1 MGVGGKNDLLCKD
14 FKIIVITYCRFLFRL
29 YLIGTENYIF
39 NNIREKKDIKE
50 LPCRLTIIFSMLVTI
65 IYLI

>member
-1 MGVGGKNDLLCKD
+1 MIYFVKILKLLLLLIVG
-14 FKIIVITYCRFLFRL
+14 F
-29 YLIGTENYIF
+29 YLGYILVGTENYIF

>member
-1 MGVGGKNDLLCKD
+1 MIYFVKILKLLLLLIVGFYLGY
-14 FKIIVITYCRFLFRL
+14 I
-29 YLIGTENYIF
+29 LIGTENYIF

-50 LPCRLTIIFSMLVTI
+50 LSCRLTIIFSMLVTI

>member
-1 MGVGGKNDLLCKD
+1 MIYFVKILKLLLLLIVGFYLGY
-14 FKIIVITYCRFLFRL
+14 I
-29 YLIGTENYIF
+29 LIGTENYIF

-50 LPCRLTIIFSMLVTI
+50 LPCRLTIIFSMLVTV

>member
-1 MGVGGKNDLLCKD
+1 MIYFVKILKLLLLLIVGFYLGY
-14 FKIIVITYCRFLFRL
+14 I
-29 YLIGTENYIF
+29 LIGTENYIF

>member
-1 MGVGGKNDLLCKD
+1 MIYFVKILKLLLLFIVG
-14 FKIIVITYCRFLFRL
+14 F
-29 YLIGTENYIF
+29 YLGFILRDTKNYIF
-39 NNIREKKDIKE
+39 SSNRGNKTLKE